1 LTAAPGGGILEVDP
15 STSGTEV
22 TLMNL
27 GSLTS
32 KAKELFTRRG
42 GTEAAKE
49 DAQEIKDIARSDASL
64 GDKAKEG
71 FEAIKD
77 PGAPGEERRPGG
89 EEPRPSGEER
99 RPGGEEPR
107 PSGEERRPGG
117 EEPRPRP

>member
-1 LTAAPGGGILEVDP
+1 MD
-15 STSGTEV
+15 
-22 TLMNL
+22 L

-32 KAKELFTRRG
+32 RAKELFTRRG
-42 GTEAAKE
+42 GSEAAKE
-49 DAQEIKDIARSDASL
+49 DAQELKDIARGEGSL

-89 EEPRPSGEER
+89 EEPRPAGEER
-99 RPGGEEPR
+99 RLASDEPR
-107 PSGEERRPGG
+107 PAGEERRPGG

>member
-1 LTAAPGGGILEVDP
+1 
-15 STSGTEV
+15 
-22 TLMNL
+22 MNL
-27 GSLTS
+27 GSLTA

-49 DAQEIKDIARSDASL
+49 DAQELKDIARSDASL

-89 EEPRPSGEER
+89 EGR
-99 RPGGEEPR
+99 RPGGEERR
-107 PSGEERRPGG
+107 PEGEERRLAHEERRPAG